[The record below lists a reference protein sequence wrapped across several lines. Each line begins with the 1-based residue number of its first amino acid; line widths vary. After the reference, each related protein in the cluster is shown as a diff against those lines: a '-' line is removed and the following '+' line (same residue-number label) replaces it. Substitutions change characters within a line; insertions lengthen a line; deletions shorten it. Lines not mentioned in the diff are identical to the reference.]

1 MAASGDPIVPLALR
15 LTSELCA
22 RFLIIAAALGV
33 LIFLVIE
40 LRVVVIPVAISLLLA
55 GLLAP
60 MVSAGVHRA
69 GMPRGLSTLL
79 VMVGGIALLGV
90 VLSFVVNAFIDG
102 LPDLRDQLVRS
113 YEITIKPLLAG
124 PPLRLPL
131 ARLNNLPGELQGSLT
146 ANTQAIT
153 SGALSTAATVGE
165 VASGIALGLFVL
177 IFFLYDGER
186 IWRFL
191 LKGVPAAQRPR
202 LDVAGQRAFA
212 SLVGYTR
219 ATVVVA
225 VVDAIGIGIGLWA
238 LRVPLVVPLAALV
251 FLGAFV
257 PVVGAVLS
265 GSVAVLVAL
274 VANGLVPAAIVLGV
288 VIAVM
293 QLESHVL
300 QPLLMGR
307 AVQLH
312 PLAVVLAVA
321 GGVVVSGI
329 TGALLAVPLVAVL
342 AAGVRSLVSAEQV
355 EPEAINPLDPD
366 DAKSGPVDS
375 ARRRR
380 LLRVASGAA
389 GLSRRRRPPSDDD

>member
-1 MAASGDPIVPLALR
+1 VPTAR
-15 LTSELCA
+15 AGHYSWHTLTSY
-22 RFLIIAAALGV
+22 
-33 LIFLVIE
+33 
-40 LRVVVIPVAISLLLA
+40 
-55 GLLAP
+55 
-60 MVSAGVHRA
+60 VH
-69 GMPRGLSTLL
+69 
-79 VMVGGIALLGV
+79 
-90 VLSFVVNAFIDG
+90 
-102 LPDLRDQLVRS
+102 
-113 YEITIKPLLAG
+113 
-124 PPLRLPL
+124 
-131 ARLNNLPGELQGSLT
+131 
-146 ANTQAIT
+146 
-153 SGALSTAATVGE
+153 ATVL
-165 VASGIALGLFVL
+165 VAF
-177 IFFLYDGER
+177 
-186 IWRFL
+186 
-191 LKGVPAAQRPR
+191 
-202 LDVAGQRAFA
+202 
-212 SLVGYTR
+212 
-219 ATVVVA
+219 
-225 VVDAIGIGIGLWA
+225 VDAIGIGAGLFI
-238 LRVPLVVPLAALV
+238 LRVPLALPLAALV
-251 FLGAFV
+251 FLGAFI
-257 PVVGAVLS
+257 PVVGATLTGVI
-265 GSVAVLVAL
+265 AVLVAL
-274 VANGLVPAAIVLGV
+274 VTVGPIKALIVLGV